1 MKENKPNNNNTPLSG
16 KLDQITATNLLEDLQ
31 NPDIKIKK
39 NAFQNLRGISL
50 ALGRERTRKELLPY
64 LKSCIDEEEDEI
76 IIELAKVLSNFIDCI
91 GGKQYIKEL
100 LNLLEIILTIDD
112 HFVRIEIMNTIKSV
126 VKQIGKVSEIEPD
139 LISIINNLYNSE
151 DINQKKSAMN
161 LLIFLFKDLNSTNK
175 IIAINYF
182 DKFLVDNNISVKK
195 ELLNEITEISLELSI
210 EYIKKMI
217 NIILKDKND
226 SMRIDIVNIMLSVRN
241 SPKINEFMDTIYDLI
256 PKLAEDTNWRVRLTV
271 SDKLNE
277 FLKFPNI
284 NNDMKQKSVNIF
296 AKLLEDTEP
305 EIRNVC
311 CLRLEEIT
319 KILKNE
325 NNFDKILQNLRKLE
339 KDQKNYVKGALAS
352 NVLKICELIGPKK
365 TNDYIFPIFLTLIK
379 DENIEIRMNLINNLS
394 ELNKVIEIDNIIES
408 IMPPIKEIS
417 ANKSWRIRIQIMEI
431 IPVLA
436 KLFNQHLFM
445 NNIFPICITAL
456 MDSVFSIRESSC
468 KLFVTIYK
476 DTKNEEF
483 EKKLLEKLNELCLSS
498 SYLLRNT
505 SPVFIKFYIEK
516 LEDKIY
522 LEFFEKILIEIV
534 FNLSK
539 DKIANVRMNC
549 AFILNKIKNIKF
561 KDNKINGEINNII
574 EIFKKDKDEDVVKAI
589 NGIL

>member
-1 MKENKPNNNNTPLSG
+1 MKENKLNNNIPLSG

-112 HFVRIEIMNTIKSV
+112 HFVRLEILNTIKLV
-126 VKQIGKVSEIEPD
+126 VKQIGKVSEIETD
-139 LISIINNLYNSE
+139 LMSIISNLYNSE
-151 DINQKKSAMN
+151 DINKKKSAMN
-161 LLIFLFKDLNSTNK
+161 LLIFLYKDLNNNNK
-175 IIAINYF
+175 NVAINFF
-182 DKFLVDNNISVKK
+182 DKFLVDNNISIKK
-195 ELLNEITEISLELSI
+195 ELLNEITEISLDLSMD
-210 EYIKKMI
+210 YIKKMI

-226 SMRIDIVNIMLSVRN
+226 SMRIDIVNIILSIKN
-241 SPKINEFMDTIYDLI
+241 HKNINEFINTIYDLI

-277 FLKFPNI
+277 ILNFPNI
-284 NNDMKQKSVNIF
+284 NNEFKKSSVDIF

-305 EIRNVC
+305 EIRNIC

-319 KILKNE
+319 KILKDE

-339 KDQKNYVKGALAS
+339 KKKKNFVKGALAS
-352 NVLKICELIGPKK
+352 NVLKICEMIGPKK

-408 IMPPIKEIS
+408 IILPIKEIS
-417 ANKSWRIRIQIMEI
+417 ANKSWRVRIQIMEI
-431 IPVLA
+431 VPVLA

-445 NNIFPICITAL
+445 SNIFPICIIAL
-456 MDSVFSIRESSC
+456 MDSVFSIREASC

-476 DTKNEEF
+476 DIKNEEF

-505 SPVFIKFYIEK
+505 TLVYIKFFIEK
-516 LEDKIY
+516 LDDKIY
-522 LEFFEKILIEIV
+522 LEFFEKKLIGII

-549 AFILNKIKNIKF
+549 AFVLNKIKNIKF
-561 KDNKINGEINNII
+561 KDTKLNAEINNII
-574 EIFKKDKDEDVVKAI
+574 ETLKKDKDEDVVKSI

>member
-1 MKENKPNNNNTPLSG
+1 MKENKINNNIPLSG

-112 HFVRIEIMNTIKSV
+112 HFVRIEILNTIKSV
-126 VKQIGKVSEIEPD
+126 VKQIGKLSEIETD
-139 LISIINNLYNSE
+139 LISIINNLYNSD

-161 LLIFLFKDLNSTNK
+161 LLIFLYKDLNSNNK
-175 IIAINYF
+175 NLALNYF
-182 DKFLVDNNISVKK
+182 DKLIVDNNISVKK

-210 EYIKKMI
+210 DYIKKMI

-226 SMRIDIVNIMLSVRN
+226 SMRIDIVNIMLSIRN
-241 SPKINEFMDTIYDLI
+241 HKNINEFIDTIHDLI

-277 FLKFPNI
+277 FLNFPNI
-284 NNDMKQKSVNIF
+284 NNNFKQTSVNIF
-296 AKLLEDTEP
+296 AKLLEDPEA
-305 EIRNVC
+305 EIRNIC

-325 NNFDKILQNLRKLE
+325 NNFDKILQNIRNLE
-339 KDQKNYVKGALAS
+339 KDQKNFVKGALTA
-352 NVLKICELIGPKK
+352 NALKICELIGPKK
-365 TNDYIFPIFLTLIK
+365 TNDYIFPVFLTLIK
-379 DENIEIRMNLINNLS
+379 DENIEIRMSLINNLP
-394 ELNKVIEIDNIIES
+394 ELNKVIDINNIIES

-417 ANKSWRIRIQIMEI
+417 ANKSWRVRIQIMEI
-431 IPVLA
+431 VPVLA

-445 NNIFPICITAL
+445 SNIFPICITSL
-456 MDSVFSIRESSC
+456 MDSVFSIREASC

-476 DTKNEEF
+476 DIKNEEF

-505 SPVFIKFYIEK
+505 VLVYIKFYIEK
-516 LEDKIY
+516 LDDKIY
-522 LEFFEKILIEIV
+522 LEFFEKKLVGIV

-539 DKIANVRMNC
+539 DKIANVRLNC

-561 KDNKINGEINNII
+561 KDNKINAEINSII
-574 EIFKKDKDEDVVKAI
+574 EILKADKDADVIKSI
-589 NGIL
+589 NGTL

>member
-1 MKENKPNNNNTPLSG
+1 MKENKINNNIPLSG

-112 HFVRIEIMNTIKSV
+112 HFVRIEILNTIKSV
-126 VKQIGKVSEIEPD
+126 VKQIGKLSEIETD
-139 LISIINNLYNSE
+139 LISIINNLYNSD

-161 LLIFLFKDLNSTNK
+161 LLIFLYKDLNSNNK
-175 IIAINYF
+175 NLALNYF
-182 DKFLVDNNISVKK
+182 DKFIVDNNISVKK

-210 EYIKKMI
+210 DYIKKMI

-226 SMRIDIVNIMLSVRN
+226 SMRIDIVNIMLSIRN
-241 SPKINEFMDTIYDLI
+241 HKNINEFIDTIYDLI

-277 FLKFPNI
+277 FLNFPNI
-284 NNDMKQKSVNIF
+284 NNNFKQTSVNIF
-296 AKLLEDTEP
+296 AKLLEDPEA
-305 EIRNVC
+305 EIRNIC

-325 NNFDKILQNLRKLE
+325 NNFDKILQNIRNLE
-339 KDQKNYVKGALAS
+339 KDQKNFVKGALAA
-352 NVLKICELIGPKK
+352 NALKICELIGPKK
-365 TNDYIFPIFLTLIK
+365 TNDYIFPVFLTLIK
-379 DENIEIRMNLINNLS
+379 DENIEIRMSLLNNLP
-394 ELNKVIEIDNIIES
+394 ELNKVIDINNIIES

-417 ANKSWRIRIQIMEI
+417 ANKSWRVRIQIMEI
-431 IPVLA
+431 VPVLA

-445 NNIFPICITAL
+445 SNIFPICITSL
-456 MDSVFSIRESSC
+456 MDSVFSIREASC

-476 DTKNEEF
+476 DIKNEEF

-505 SPVFIKFYIEK
+505 ALVYIKFYIEK
-516 LEDKIY
+516 LDDKIY
-522 LEFFEKILIEIV
+522 LEFFEKKLVGIV

-539 DKIANVRMNC
+539 DKIANVRLNC

-561 KDNKINGEINNII
+561 KDNKINAEINSII
-574 EIFKKDKDEDVVKAI
+574 EILKADKDADVIKSI
-589 NGIL
+589 NGTL

>member
-126 VKQIGKVSEIEPD
+126 VKQIGKVSEIESD

-505 SPVFIKFYIEK
+505 ALVFIKFYIEK

-522 LEFFEKILIEIV
+522 LEFFEKKLIEIV

-574 EIFKKDKDEDVVKAI
+574 EILKKDKDEDVVKAI

>member
-1 MKENKPNNNNTPLSG
+1 MKENKINNNIPLSG

-112 HFVRIEIMNTIKSV
+112 HFVRIEILNTIKSV
-126 VKQIGKVSEIEPD
+126 VKQIGKLSEIETD
-139 LISIINNLYNSE
+139 LISIINNLYNSD

-161 LLIFLFKDLNSTNK
+161 LLIFLYKDLNSNNK
-175 IIAINYF
+175 NLALNYF
-182 DKFLVDNNISVKK
+182 DKFIVDNNISVKK

-210 EYIKKMI
+210 DYIKKMI
-217 NIILKDKND
+217 SIILKDKND
-226 SMRIDIVNIMLSVRN
+226 SMRIDIVNIMLSIRN
-241 SPKINEFMDTIYDLI
+241 HKNINEFIDTIYDLI

-277 FLKFPNI
+277 FLNFPNI
-284 NNDMKQKSVNIF
+284 NNNFKQTSVNIF
-296 AKLLEDTEP
+296 AKLLEDPEA
-305 EIRNVC
+305 EIRNIC

-325 NNFDKILQNLRKLE
+325 NNFDKILQNIRNLE
-339 KDQKNYVKGALAS
+339 KDQKNFVKGALAA
-352 NVLKICELIGPKK
+352 NALKICELIGPKK
-365 TNDYIFPIFLTLIK
+365 TNDYIFPVFLTLIK
-379 DENIEIRMNLINNLS
+379 DENIEIRMSLINNLP
-394 ELNKVIEIDNIIES
+394 ELNKVIDINNIIES

-417 ANKSWRIRIQIMEI
+417 ANKSWRVRIQIMEI
-431 IPVLA
+431 VPVLA

-445 NNIFPICITAL
+445 SNIFPICITSL
-456 MDSVFSIRESSC
+456 MDSVFSIREASC

-476 DTKNEEF
+476 DIKNEEF

-505 SPVFIKFYIEK
+505 ALVYIKFYIEK
-516 LEDKIY
+516 LDDKIY
-522 LEFFEKILIEIV
+522 LEFFEKKLVGIV

-539 DKIANVRMNC
+539 DKIANVRLNC

-561 KDNKINGEINNII
+561 KDNKINAEINSII
-574 EIFKKDKDEDVVKAI
+574 EILKADKDADVIKSI
-589 NGIL
+589 NGTL

>member
-394 ELNKVIEIDNIIES
+394 KLNKVIEIDNIIES

-505 SPVFIKFYIEK
+505 ALVFIKFYIEK

-522 LEFFEKILIEIV
+522 LEFFEKKLIEIV

>member
-1 MKENKPNNNNTPLSG
+1 MKENKINNNIPLSG

-112 HFVRIEIMNTIKSV
+112 HFVRIEILNTIKSV
-126 VKQIGKVSEIEPD
+126 VKQIGKLSEIETD
-139 LISIINNLYNSE
+139 LISIINNLYNSD

-161 LLIFLFKDLNSTNK
+161 LLIFLYKDLNSNNK
-175 IIAINYF
+175 NLALNYF
-182 DKFLVDNNISVKK
+182 DKLIVDNNISVKK

-210 EYIKKMI
+210 DYIKKMI

-226 SMRIDIVNIMLSVRN
+226 SMRIDIVNIMLSIRN
-241 SPKINEFMDTIYDLI
+241 HKNINEFIDTIYDLI

-277 FLKFPNI
+277 FLNFPNI
-284 NNDMKQKSVNIF
+284 NNNFKQTSVNIF
-296 AKLLEDTEP
+296 AKLLEDPEA
-305 EIRNVC
+305 EIRNIC

-325 NNFDKILQNLRKLE
+325 NNFDKILQNIRNLE
-339 KDQKNYVKGALAS
+339 KDQKNFVKGALTA
-352 NVLKICELIGPKK
+352 NALKICELIGPKK
-365 TNDYIFPIFLTLIK
+365 TNDYIFPVFLTLIK
-379 DENIEIRMNLINNLS
+379 DENIEIRMSLINNLP
-394 ELNKVIEIDNIIES
+394 ELNKVIDINNIIES

-417 ANKSWRIRIQIMEI
+417 ANKSWRVRIQIMEI
-431 IPVLA
+431 VPVLA

-445 NNIFPICITAL
+445 SNIFPICITSL
-456 MDSVFSIRESSC
+456 MDSVFSIREASC

-476 DTKNEEF
+476 DVKNEEF

-505 SPVFIKFYIEK
+505 VLVYIKFYIEK
-516 LEDKIY
+516 LDDKIY
-522 LEFFEKILIEIV
+522 LEFFEKKLVGIV

-539 DKIANVRMNC
+539 DKIANVRLNC

-561 KDNKINGEINNII
+561 KDNKINAEINSII
-574 EIFKKDKDEDVVKAI
+574 EILKADKDADVIKSI
-589 NGIL
+589 NGTL

>member
-126 VKQIGKVSEIEPD
+126 VKQIGKVSEIESD

-505 SPVFIKFYIEK
+505 ALVFIKFYIEK

>member
-126 VKQIGKVSEIEPD
+126 VKQIGKVSEIESD

-574 EIFKKDKDEDVVKAI
+574 EIFKKDKDDDVVKAI

>member
-1 MKENKPNNNNTPLSG
+1 MKENKQNNPNIPLSG
-16 KLDQITATNLLEDLQ
+16 KLDQVTATNLLEDLQ

-50 ALGRERTRKELLPY
+50 ALGRERTRKELFPY

-100 LNLLEIILTIDD
+100 LNLIEIILTIDD
-112 HFVRIEIMNTIKSV
+112 NFVRVEILNTIKSV
-126 VKQIGKVSEIEPD
+126 IKQVGKVSEIESE

-161 LLIFLFKDLNSTNK
+161 LLIFLFKDLNANNK
-175 IIAINYF
+175 NIAINYF

-210 EYIKKMI
+210 DYIKKMI

-226 SMRIDIVNIMLSVRN
+226 SMRIDIVNIILSIKN
-241 SPKINEFMDTIYDLI
+241 HKNINQFIDVIYDLI

-277 FLKFPNI
+277 FLNFPNI
-284 NNDMKQKSVNIF
+284 NKEFKQTSVNIF
-296 AKLLEDTEP
+296 AKLLDDSEA
-305 EIRNVC
+305 EIRNIC

-319 KILKNE
+319 KILKDE
-325 NNFDKILQNLRKLE
+325 NNFDSILQNLRKLE
-339 KDQKNYVKGALAS
+339 KDQKNFVKGALAS
-352 NVLKICELIGPKK
+352 NVLKICDIIGPKK
-365 TNDYIFPIFLTLIK
+365 TNEYIFPIFLTLIK

-394 ELNKVIEIDNIIES
+394 ELNKVIEINNIIES

-417 ANKSWRIRIQIMEI
+417 ANKSWRIRIQIMDI
-431 IPVLA
+431 IPILA

-445 NNIFPICITAL
+445 SNIFPICITAL
-456 MDSVFSIRESSC
+456 MDSVFSIREASC
-468 KLFVTIYK
+468 KLFVNIYK
-476 DTKNEEF
+476 DTKNDEF

-505 SPVFIKFYIEK
+505 ALVYIKFFVEK
-516 LEDKIY
+516 LDDKIY
-522 LEFFEKILIEIV
+522 LDFFEKKLLGIV
-534 FNLSK
+534 VNLSK

-549 AFILNKIKNIKF
+549 AIVFNKIKNIKF
-561 KDNKINGEINNII
+561 KDSKLNGEINNII
-574 EIFKKDKDEDVVKAI
+574 ENLKKDKDEDVIKAI
-589 NGIL
+589 NGII

>member
-1 MKENKPNNNNTPLSG
+1 MKENKINNNIPLSG

-112 HFVRIEIMNTIKSV
+112 HFVRIEILNTIKSV
-126 VKQIGKVSEIEPD
+126 VKQIGKLSEIETD
-139 LISIINNLYNSE
+139 LISIINNLYNSD

-161 LLIFLFKDLNSTNK
+161 LLIFLYKDLNSNNK
-175 IIAINYF
+175 NLALNYF
-182 DKFLVDNNISVKK
+182 DKFIVDNNISVKK

-210 EYIKKMI
+210 DYIKKMI

-226 SMRIDIVNIMLSVRN
+226 SMRIDIVNIILSIRN
-241 SPKINEFMDTIYDLI
+241 HKNINEFIDTIYDLI

-277 FLKFPNI
+277 FLQFPNI
-284 NNDMKQKSVNIF
+284 NNNFKQTSVNIF
-296 AKLLEDTEP
+296 AKLLEDPEA
-305 EIRNVC
+305 EIRNIC

-325 NNFDKILQNLRKLE
+325 NNFDKILQNIRNLE
-339 KDQKNYVKGALAS
+339 KDQKNFVKGALAA
-352 NVLKICELIGPKK
+352 NALKICELIGPKK
-365 TNDYIFPIFLTLIK
+365 TNDYIFPVFLTLIK
-379 DENIEIRMNLINNLS
+379 DENIEIRMSLINNLP
-394 ELNKVIEIDNIIES
+394 ELNKVIDINNIIES

-417 ANKSWRIRIQIMEI
+417 ANKSWRVRIQIMEI
-431 IPVLA
+431 VPVLA

-445 NNIFPICITAL
+445 SNIFPICITSL
-456 MDSVFSIRESSC
+456 MDSVFSIREASC

-476 DTKNEEF
+476 DIKNEEF

-498 SYLLRNT
+498 SYLLRST
-505 SPVFIKFYIEK
+505 ALVYIKFYIEK
-516 LEDKIY
+516 LDDKIY
-522 LEFFEKILIEIV
+522 LEFFEKKLVGIV

-539 DKIANVRMNC
+539 DKIANVRLNC

-561 KDNKINGEINNII
+561 KDNKINAEINSII
-574 EIFKKDKDEDVVKAI
+574 EILKADKDADVIKSI
-589 NGIL
+589 NGTL

>member
-1 MKENKPNNNNTPLSG
+1 MKENKPNNNIPLSG
-16 KLDQITATNLLEDLQ
+16 KLDQTTATTLLEDLQ

-112 HFVRIEIMNTIKSV
+112 HFVRLEILNTIKSV
-126 VKQIGKVSEIEPD
+126 VKQIGKVSEIESD
-139 LISIINNLYNSE
+139 LINIINNLYNSE

-161 LLIFLFKDLNSTNK
+161 LLIFLYKDLNSNNK
-175 IIAINYF
+175 TVALNYF

-210 EYIKKMI
+210 DYIKKMI
-217 NIILKDKND
+217 NVILKDKND
-226 SMRIDIVNIMLSVRN
+226 SMRIDIVNIIMSIRN
-241 SPKINEFMDTIYDLI
+241 HKNINEFIETIYDLI
-256 PKLAEDTNWRVRLTV
+256 PKLSEDTNWRVRLTV
-271 SDKLNE
+271 SDKLND
-277 FLKFPNI
+277 FLNFPNI
-284 NNDMKQKSVNIF
+284 NNNFKQISTNIF
-296 AKLLEDTEP
+296 AKLLEDPEA
-305 EIRNVC
+305 EIRNIC
-311 CLRLEEIT
+311 CLRLVEIT
-319 KILKNE
+319 KTLKEE

-339 KDQKNYVKGALAS
+339 KDQKNFVKGALAS

-365 TNDYIFPIFLTLIK
+365 TNDYVFPIFLTLIK
-379 DENIEIRMNLINNLS
+379 DENIEIRMSLINNLS
-394 ELNKVIEIDNIIES
+394 ELNKVIEINNIIES

-417 ANKSWRIRIQIMEI
+417 ANKSWRVRIQIMEI
-431 IPVLA
+431 VPVLA

-445 NNIFPICITAL
+445 TNIFPICITSL
-456 MDSVFSIRESSC
+456 MDSVFSIREASC

-505 SPVFIKFYIEK
+505 ALVYIKFYIEK

-522 LEFFEKILIEIV
+522 LDFFEKKLVGIV

-539 DKIANVRMNC
+539 DKIANVRINC

-561 KDNKINGEINNII
+561 KDSKINGEINNII
-574 EIFKKDKDEDVVKAI
+574 EILKKDKDGDVIKSI
-589 NGIL
+589 NGTL

>member
-1 MKENKPNNNNTPLSG
+1 MKENKINNNIPLSG

-112 HFVRIEIMNTIKSV
+112 HFVRIEILNTIKSV
-126 VKQIGKVSEIEPD
+126 VKQIGKLSEIETD
-139 LISIINNLYNSE
+139 LISIINNLYNSD

-161 LLIFLFKDLNSTNK
+161 LLIFLYKDLNSNNK
-175 IIAINYF
+175 NLALNYF
-182 DKFLVDNNISVKK
+182 DKFIVDNNISVKK

-210 EYIKKMI
+210 DYIKKMI

-226 SMRIDIVNIMLSVRN
+226 SMRIDIVNIMLSIRN
-241 SPKINEFMDTIYDLI
+241 HKNINEFIDTIYDLI

-277 FLKFPNI
+277 FLNFPNI
-284 NNDMKQKSVNIF
+284 NNNFKQTSVNIF
-296 AKLLEDTEP
+296 AKLLEDPEA
-305 EIRNVC
+305 EIRNIC

-325 NNFDKILQNLRKLE
+325 NNFDKILQNIRNLE
-339 KDQKNYVKGALAS
+339 KDQKNFVKGALAA
-352 NVLKICELIGPKK
+352 NALKICELIGPKK
-365 TNDYIFPIFLTLIK
+365 TNDYIFPVFLTLIK
-379 DENIEIRMNLINNLS
+379 DENIEIRMSLINNLP
-394 ELNKVIEIDNIIES
+394 ELNKVIDINNIIES

-417 ANKSWRIRIQIMEI
+417 ANKSWRVRIQIMEI
-431 IPVLA
+431 VPVLA

-445 NNIFPICITAL
+445 SNIFPICITSL
-456 MDSVFSIRESSC
+456 MDSVFSIREASC

-476 DTKNEEF
+476 DIKNEEF

-505 SPVFIKFYIEK
+505 ALVYIKFYIEK
-516 LEDKIY
+516 LDDKIY
-522 LEFFEKILIEIV
+522 LEFFEKKLLGIV

-539 DKIANVRMNC
+539 DKIANVRLNC

-561 KDNKINGEINNII
+561 KDNKINAEINSII
-574 EIFKKDKDEDVVKAI
+574 EILKADKDADVIKSI
-589 NGIL
+589 NGTL

>member
-1 MKENKPNNNNTPLSG
+1 MKENKQNNIPLSG
-16 KLDQITATNLLEDLQ
+16 KLDQVTATNLLEDLQ

-50 ALGRERTRKELLPY
+50 ALGRERTRKELFPY

-100 LNLLEIILTIDD
+100 LNLIEIIFTIDD
-112 HFVRIEIMNTIKSV
+112 HFVRIEILNTIKSV
-126 VKQIGKVSEIEPD
+126 IKQVGKVSEIEED
-139 LISIINNLYNSE
+139 LMSIINNLYNSE

-161 LLIFLFKDLNSTNK
+161 LLIFLFKDLNQNNK
-175 IIAINYF
+175 NIAINYF
-182 DKFLVDNNISVKK
+182 DKFLVDNNISIKK
-195 ELLNEITEISLELSI
+195 ELLNEITNISLELSI
-210 EYIKKMI
+210 DYIKKMI
-217 NIILKDKND
+217 SIILKDKNE
-226 SMRIDIVNIMLSVRN
+226 SMRIDIVNIILSIKN
-241 SPKINEFMDTIYDLI
+241 HKNINQFIDVIYDLI

-277 FLKFPNI
+277 FLNFPNI
-284 NNDMKQKSVNIF
+284 KKEFKQTSVNIF
-296 AKLLEDTEP
+296 AKLF
-305 EIRNVC
+305 
-311 CLRLEEIT
+311 LRLEEIT
-319 KILKNE
+319 KILKDE
-325 NNFDKILQNLRKLE
+325 NNFDSILQNLRKLE
-339 KDQKNYVKGALAS
+339 KDQKNFVKGALAS
-352 NVLKICELIGPKK
+352 NVLKICDIVGPKK
-365 TNDYIFPIFLTLIK
+365 TNEYIFPIFLTLIK

-394 ELNKVIEIDNIIES
+394 ELNKVIEINNIIES

-417 ANKSWRIRIQIMEI
+417 ANKSWRVRIQIMDI

-445 NNIFPICITAL
+445 SNIFPICITAL
-456 MDSVFSIRESSC
+456 MDSVFSIREASC
-468 KLFVTIYK
+468 KLFVNIYK
-476 DTKNEEF
+476 DIKNEEF

-505 SPVFIKFYIEK
+505 ALTYLKFYIEK

-522 LEFFEKILIEIV
+522 LEFFEKKLLGII

-549 AFILNKIKNIKF
+549 AIIFNKIKNIKF
-561 KDNKINGEINNII
+561 KDSKLNGEINKII
-574 EIFKKDKDEDVVKAI
+574 EILKKDKDEDVIKAI
-589 NGIL
+589 NGII

>member
-1 MKENKPNNNNTPLSG
+1 MKENKPNNNIPLSG
-16 KLDQITATNLLEDLQ
+16 KLDQTTATTLLEDLQ

-112 HFVRIEIMNTIKSV
+112 HFVRLEILNTIKSV
-126 VKQIGKVSEIEPD
+126 VKQIGKVSEIESD
-139 LISIINNLYNSE
+139 LINIINNLYNSE

-161 LLIFLFKDLNSTNK
+161 LLIFLYKDLNSNNK
-175 IIAINYF
+175 TVALNYF

-210 EYIKKMI
+210 DYIKKMI
-217 NIILKDKND
+217 NVILKDKND
-226 SMRIDIVNIMLSVRN
+226 SMRIDIVNIMMSIRN
-241 SPKINEFMDTIYDLI
+241 HKNINEFIETIYDLI
-256 PKLAEDTNWRVRLTV
+256 PKLSEDTNWRVRLTV
-271 SDKLNE
+271 SDKLND
-277 FLKFPNI
+277 FLNFPNI
-284 NNDMKQKSVNIF
+284 NNNFKQISTNIF
-296 AKLLEDTEP
+296 AKLLEDPEA
-305 EIRNVC
+305 EIRNIC
-311 CLRLEEIT
+311 CLRLVEIT
-319 KILKNE
+319 KTLKEE

-339 KDQKNYVKGALAS
+339 KDQKNFVKGALAS

-379 DENIEIRMNLINNLS
+379 DENIEIRMSLINNLS
-394 ELNKVIEIDNIIES
+394 ELNKVIEINNIIES

-417 ANKSWRIRIQIMEI
+417 ANKSWRVRIQIMEI
-431 IPVLA
+431 VPVLA

-445 NNIFPICITAL
+445 TNIFPICITSL
-456 MDSVFSIRESSC
+456 MDSVFSIREASC

-505 SPVFIKFYIEK
+505 ALVYIKFYIEK
-516 LEDKIY
+516 LDDKIY
-522 LEFFEKILIEIV
+522 LDFFEKKLVGIV

-539 DKIANVRMNC
+539 DKIANVRINC

-561 KDNKINGEINNII
+561 KDSKINGEINNII
-574 EIFKKDKDEDVVKAI
+574 EILKKDKDGDVIKSI
-589 NGIL
+589 NGTL

>member
-91 GGKQYIKEL
+91 GGIQYIKEL

-126 VKQIGKVSEIEPD
+126 VKQIGKVSEIESD

-256 PKLAEDTNWRVRLTV
+256 PKL
-271 SDKLNE
+271 
-277 FLKFPNI
+277 
-284 NNDMKQKSVNIF
+284 
-296 AKLLEDTEP
+296 
-305 EIRNVC
+305 
-311 CLRLEEIT
+311 
-319 KILKNE
+319 
-325 NNFDKILQNLRKLE
+325 
-339 KDQKNYVKGALAS
+339 
-352 NVLKICELIGPKK
+352 LKIQIG
-365 TNDYIFPIFLTLIK
+365 
-379 DENIEIRMNLINNLS
+379 E
-394 ELNKVIEIDNIIES
+394 
-408 IMPPIKEIS
+408 
-417 ANKSWRIRIQIMEI
+417 
-431 IPVLA
+431 
-436 KLFNQHLFM
+436 
-445 NNIFPICITAL
+445 
-456 MDSVFSIRESSC
+456 
-468 KLFVTIYK
+468 
-476 DTKNEEF
+476 
-483 EKKLLEKLNELCLSS
+483 
-498 SYLLRNT
+498 
-505 SPVFIKFYIEK
+505 
-516 LEDKIY
+516 
-522 LEFFEKILIEIV
+522 
-534 FNLSK
+534 
-539 DKIANVRMNC
+539 
-549 AFILNKIKNIKF
+549 
-561 KDNKINGEINNII
+561 
-574 EIFKKDKDEDVVKAI
+574 
-589 NGIL
+589 

>member
-505 SPVFIKFYIEK
+505 ALVFIKFYIEK

-522 LEFFEKILIEIV
+522 LEFFEKKLIEIV

-574 EIFKKDKDEDVVKAI
+574 EILKKDKDEDVVKAI

>member
-1 MKENKPNNNNTPLSG
+1 MKENKTNNNIPLSG

-112 HFVRIEIMNTIKSV
+112 HFVRIEIINTIKSV
-126 VKQIGKVSEIEPD
+126 VKQIGKVSEIESD

-161 LLIFLFKDLNSTNK
+161 LLIFLYKDLNGNNK
-175 IIAINYF
+175 TVALNYF

-217 NIILKDKND
+217 NTILKDKND
-226 SMRIDIVNIMLSVRN
+226 SMRIDLVNIMLSIRTHKN
-241 SPKINEFMDTIYDLI
+241 INEFIDTIYDLI
-256 PKLAEDTNWRVRLTV
+256 PKLSEDSNWRVRLTV
-271 SDKLNE
+271 SDKLND
-277 FLKFPNI
+277 FLNFPNI
-284 NNDMKQKSVNIF
+284 NNNFRQLSVNIF

-305 EIRNVC
+305 EIRNIC
-311 CLRLEEIT
+311 CLRLVEIT
-319 KILKNE
+319 KILKDE

-339 KDQKNYVKGALAS
+339 KDQKNFVKGALAS

-365 TNDYIFPIFLTLIK
+365 TNEYIFPIFLTLIK

-394 ELNKVIEIDNIIES
+394 ELNKEIEINNIIES

-417 ANKSWRIRIQIMEI
+417 ANKSWRVRIQIMEI

-445 NNIFPICITAL
+445 SNIFPICITSL
-456 MDSVFSIRESSC
+456 MDNVFSIRESSC

-476 DTKNEEF
+476 DTKNDEF

-505 SPVFIKFYIEK
+505 ALVYIKFYIEK
-516 LEDKIY
+516 LDDKIY
-522 LEFFEKILIEIV
+522 LDFFEKKLVGIV

-539 DKIANVRMNC
+539 DKIANVRINC

-561 KDNKINGEINNII
+561 KDNKISAEINNII
-574 EIFKKDKDEDVVKAI
+574 ETLKTDKDGDVIKAI
-589 NGIL
+589 NGTL

>member
-1 MKENKPNNNNTPLSG
+1 MKENKLSNNIPLSG

-64 LKSCIDEEEDEI
+64 LKSCVDEEEDEI

-100 LNLLEIILTIDD
+100 LSLLEIILTIDD
-112 HFVRIEIMNTIKSV
+112 HFVRIEILNTIKLV
-126 VKQIGKVSEIEPD
+126 VKQIGKVSEIETD
-139 LISIINNLYNSE
+139 LMSIISNLYNSE
-151 DINQKKSAMN
+151 DINQKKSAMK
-161 LLIFLFKDLNSTNK
+161 LLIFLYKDLNNNNK
-175 IIAINYF
+175 NVAINYF
-182 DKFLVDNNISVKK
+182 DKFLVDNNISIKK
-195 ELLNEITEISLELSI
+195 ELLNEITEISLELSMD
-210 EYIKKMI
+210 YIKKMI

-226 SMRIDIVNIMLSVRN
+226 SMRIDIVNIILSIKN
-241 SPKINEFMDTIYDLI
+241 HKHINEFIDTIYDLI

-277 FLKFPNI
+277 LLNFPNI
-284 NNDMKQKSVNIF
+284 KNEFKKTSADIF
-296 AKLLEDTEP
+296 AKLLDDPEP
-305 EIRNVC
+305 EIRNIC

-319 KILKNE
+319 KILKDE

-339 KDQKNYVKGALAS
+339 KDQKNFVKGALAS
-352 NVLKICELIGPKK
+352 NVLKICEMIGPKK

-394 ELNKVIEIDNIIES
+394 ELNKVIEVNNIIES
-408 IMPPIKEIS
+408 IMLPIKEIS
-417 ANKSWRIRIQIMEI
+417 ANKSWRVRIQIMEI
-431 IPVLA
+431 VPVLA

-445 NNIFPICITAL
+445 SNIFPICITSL
-456 MDSVFSIRESSC
+456 MDSVFSIREASC

-476 DTKNEEF
+476 DIKNDEF
-483 EKKLLEKLNELCLSS
+483 EKKLLEKFNELCLSS

-505 SPVFIKFYIEK
+505 TLVYIKFFIEK
-516 LEDKIY
+516 LDDKIY
-522 LEFFEKILIEIV
+522 LEFFEKKLIGII

-549 AFILNKIKNIKF
+549 AFILNKIKNVKF
-561 KDNKINGEINNII
+561 KDTKLNGEINNII
-574 EIFKKDKDEDVVKAI
+574 ETLKKDKDEDVVKSI

>member
-1 MKENKPNNNNTPLSG
+1 MKENKHNNNNTPLSG

-126 VKQIGKVSEIEPD
+126 VKQIGKVSEIESD

-241 SPKINEFMDTIYDLI
+241 SPKINEFMETIYDLI

-505 SPVFIKFYIEK
+505 ALVFIKFYIEK

-522 LEFFEKILIEIV
+522 LEFFEKKLIEIV

>member
-1 MKENKPNNNNTPLSG
+1 MKENKLNNNIPLSG

-112 HFVRIEIMNTIKSV
+112 HFVRLEILNTIKLV
-126 VKQIGKVSEIEPD
+126 VKQIGKVSEIETD
-139 LISIINNLYNSE
+139 LMSIISNLYNSE

-161 LLIFLFKDLNSTNK
+161 LLIFLYKDLNNNNK
-175 IIAINYF
+175 NVAINYF
-182 DKFLVDNNISVKK
+182 DKFLVDNNISIKK
-195 ELLNEITEISLELSI
+195 ELLNEITEISLDLSMD
-210 EYIKKMI
+210 YIKKMI

-226 SMRIDIVNIMLSVRN
+226 SMRIDIVNIILSIKN
-241 SPKINEFMDTIYDLI
+241 HKNINEFINTIYDLI

-277 FLKFPNI
+277 ILNFPNI
-284 NNDMKQKSVNIF
+284 NNEFKKSSVDIF

-305 EIRNVC
+305 EIRNIC

-319 KILKNE
+319 KILKDE

-339 KDQKNYVKGALAS
+339 KDQKNFVKGALAS
-352 NVLKICELIGPKK
+352 NVLKICEMIGPKK

-379 DENIEIRMNLINNLS
+379 DENIEIRMNIINNLS

-408 IMPPIKEIS
+408 IILPIKEIS
-417 ANKSWRIRIQIMEI
+417 ANKSWRVRIQIMEI
-431 IPVLA
+431 VPVLA

-445 NNIFPICITAL
+445 SNIFPICIIAL
-456 MDSVFSIRESSC
+456 MDSVFSIREASC

-476 DTKNEEF
+476 DIKNEEF

-505 SPVFIKFYIEK
+505 TLVYIKFFIEK
-516 LEDKIY
+516 LDDKIY
-522 LEFFEKILIEIV
+522 LEFFEKKLIGII

-549 AFILNKIKNIKF
+549 AFVLNKIKNIKF
-561 KDNKINGEINNII
+561 KDTKLNAEINNII
-574 EIFKKDKDEDVVKAI
+574 ETLKKDKDEDVVKSI

>member
-1 MKENKPNNNNTPLSG
+1 MKENKLSNNIPLSG

-64 LKSCIDEEEDEI
+64 LKSCVDEEEDEI

-100 LNLLEIILTIDD
+100 LSLLEIILTIDD
-112 HFVRIEIMNTIKSV
+112 HFVRIEILNTIKLV
-126 VKQIGKVSEIEPD
+126 VKQIGKVSEIETD
-139 LISIINNLYNSE
+139 LMSIISNLYNSE
-151 DINQKKSAMN
+151 DINQKKSAMK
-161 LLIFLFKDLNSTNK
+161 LLIFLYKDLNNNNK
-175 IIAINYF
+175 NVAINYF
-182 DKFLVDNNISVKK
+182 DKFLVDNNISIKK
-195 ELLNEITEISLELSI
+195 ELLNEITEISLELSMD
-210 EYIKKMI
+210 YIKKMI

-226 SMRIDIVNIMLSVRN
+226 SMRIDIVNIILSIKN
-241 SPKINEFMDTIYDLI
+241 HKYINEFIDTIYDLI

-277 FLKFPNI
+277 LLNFPNI
-284 NNDMKQKSVNIF
+284 KNEFKKTSADIF
-296 AKLLEDTEP
+296 AKLLDDPEP
-305 EIRNVC
+305 EIRNIC

-319 KILKNE
+319 KILKDE

-339 KDQKNYVKGALAS
+339 KDQKNFVKGALAS
-352 NVLKICELIGPKK
+352 NVLKICEMIGPKK

-394 ELNKVIEIDNIIES
+394 ELNKVIEVNNIIES
-408 IMPPIKEIS
+408 IMLPIKEIS
-417 ANKSWRIRIQIMEI
+417 ANKSWRVRIQIMEI
-431 IPVLA
+431 VPVLA

-445 NNIFPICITAL
+445 SNIFPICITSL
-456 MDSVFSIRESSC
+456 MDSVFSIREASC

-476 DTKNEEF
+476 DIKNDEF
-483 EKKLLEKLNELCLSS
+483 EKKLLEKFNELCLSS

-505 SPVFIKFYIEK
+505 TLVYIKFFIEK
-516 LEDKIY
+516 LDDKIY
-522 LEFFEKILIEIV
+522 LEFFEKKLIGII

-549 AFILNKIKNIKF
+549 AFILNKIKNVKF
-561 KDNKINGEINNII
+561 KDTKLNGEINNII
-574 EIFKKDKDEDVVKAI
+574 ETLKKDKDEDVVKSI